1 MGKGSFRIYGLGG
14 AAYSANPYISC
25 EWPYLR
31 KRFYTCPF
39 IFPKDS
45 KKFEIQNFSPP
56 LDDASKIFRP
66 PFATR
71 PNSFA
76 PP

>member
-1 MGKGSFRIYGLGG
+1 MKDYIQGHLIITIFRYVATLREASEFMDWGG
-14 AAYSANPYISC
+14 AAYTANPYISR

-45 KKFEIQNFSPP
+45 KK
-56 LDDASKIFRP
+56 LKIKKFKFFRP
-66 PFATR
+66 P
-71 PNSFA
+71 P
-76 PP
+76 